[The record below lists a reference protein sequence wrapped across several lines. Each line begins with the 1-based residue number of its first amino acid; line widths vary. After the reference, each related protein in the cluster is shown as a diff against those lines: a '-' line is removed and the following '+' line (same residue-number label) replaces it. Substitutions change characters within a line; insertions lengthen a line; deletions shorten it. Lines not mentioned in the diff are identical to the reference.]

1 MTTLPPL
8 LVDTLRLT
16 IWLVLLTLIFAP
28 VERLFT
34 LRKRLGRRA
43 LAADLFYYYLNSLV
57 PAVLIA
63 MPLALVS
70 AGVRA
75 VMPDAYR
82 AMIASLPIWATIPLA
97 LIVAELGAY
106 WVHRWCHRSRWLW
119 QFHAIHHTP
128 EHLDWLANT
137 RAHPVDMVL
146 TRLGGLVPV
155 YLLGL
160 DMGGGQSGG
169 MVPVIVTL
177 VGTVWSFLV
186 HANVRWRFGWLEQ
199 VIATPAFHHWHHTN
213 DAHRDRNF
221 SATLPVIDR
230 LFGTLHLPDH
240 WPPVYGIDHPVPA
253 TLHDELIRP
262 FLPPRRAE
270 EVAPVPVPVAE
281 RGAA

>member
-1 MTTLPPL
+1 MTTYPAL
-8 LVDTLRLT
+8 LIDALRLT

-28 VERLFT
+28 AERLFS
-34 LRKRLGRRA
+34 LRRRPGRRA
-43 LAADLFYYYLNSLV
+43 LAADLFYYYLNSLA

-75 VMPDAYR
+75 VTPDAYH
-82 AMIASLPIWATIPLA
+82 AAVASLPIWATIPLA

-106 WVHRWCHRSRWLW
+106 WVHRWCHVSPWLW

-128 EHLDWLANT
+128 DHLDWLANT

-160 DMGGGQSGG
+160 DMAGGRSGG

-177 VGTVWSFLV
+177 IGTIWSFLV

-213 DAHRDRNF
+213 DDHRDHNF
-221 SATLPVIDR
+221 AATLPAIDR
-230 LFGTLHLPDH
+230 LFGTLHLPGH
-240 WPPVYGIDHPVPA
+240 WPPVYGIDQPVPA
-253 TLHDELIRP
+253 TLHDELVRP
-262 FLPPRRAE
+262 FLPPRGDARPAE
-270 EVAPVPVPVAE
+270 LEHGSA
-281 RGAA
+281 